1 MNQRFYILFLCF
13 RWLHKEILE
22 VIFEQRCFLF
32 IHLRKDT
39 VSDASS
45 YRCCELFHFLPI
57 PTSQSALQSKW
68 LGEGHYVLSLS
79 RFFFFVFLGL
89 HSWHME
95 APRIGVQSELKL
107 QSWSC
112 RPRPTPQP
120 QQRRILNP
128 LNKARD
134 RTCVLTDTNR
144 VCQLL
149 NHDGSSRD
157 YFLLLVLFQNPVKN
171 NDFEPAFWDL
181 T

>member
-1 MNQRFYILFLCF
+1 MS
-13 RWLHKEILE
+13 
-22 VIFEQRCFLF
+22 
-32 IHLRKDT
+32 KD
-39 VSDASS
+39 VSSS
-45 YRCCELFHFLPI
+45 SISGKTLYLMPLPI
-57 PTSQSALQSKW
+57 GAANSFTSSRSQP
-68 LGEGHYVLSLS
+68 LSLHS
-79 RFFFFVFLGL
+79 RANGLGKDIMYYLFQDFFFFFVFLGL
-89 HSWHME
+89 HSRHME